1 MAYCVFRFEKASS
14 ASVLRQMYNHHYRIS
29 DVPNADKDR
38 KEFNDERIRPE
49 GDYVQAFREKL
60 RDLDYYRDHDF
71 RKNGVMAYDIV
82 LTYSASAVGS
92 LDVEKWKEKNIEWL
106 QQTFGENNV
115 VSVVFHYDEAAYT
128 EKGVVHGHAVVIP
141 VDDKGKI
148 NAYHYTGSREKISIL
163 QDSYALAM
171 KPLGLERGL
180 RQMPMQHKTIR
191 HFYADLNNA
200 IYGVDIPER
209 NSGET
214 PEKYVERVKEAWK
227 TERAAHLREL
237 LEKNREI
244 ELVQSK
250 YRADQDKDKLIDSLN
265 VSVQRYEENE
275 AELIHEFGSRENAVN
290 LARTMRLF
298 NQGITNYPD
307 IEKASEVAD
316 GARKIIAWAEDKERK
331 RKPIILE
338 HDGEDG

>member
-1 MAYCVFRFEKASS
+1 M
-14 ASVLRQMYNHHYRIS
+14 
-29 DVPNADKDR
+29 
-38 KEFNDERIRPE
+38 
-49 GDYVQAFREKL
+49 
-60 RDLDYYRDHDF
+60 
-71 RKNGVMAYDIV
+71 
-82 LTYSASAVGS
+82 
-92 LDVEKWKEKNIEWL
+92 
-106 QQTFGENNV
+106 
-115 VSVVFHYDEAAYT
+115 
-128 EKGVVHGHAVVIP
+128 
-141 VDDKGKI
+141 
-148 NAYHYTGSREKISIL
+148 
-163 QDSYALAM
+163 
-171 KPLGLERGL
+171 
-180 RQMPMQHKTIR
+180 
-191 HFYADLNNA
+191 
-200 IYGVDIPER
+200 PER